1 MDEKYLQ
8 QLWEWTT
15 SQDPTFKNDHTF
27 DSWKQKLNDDE
38 NYRQEFYSYILGV
51 DETFKNDH
59 TLDSW
64 SNKVKKKDSSQD
76 FPSSDAEEQTPEEPS
91 LSRLDPLASEPF
103 TQEKLVIVETLAGI
117 QSQVTLSLI
126 VYPD

>member
-64 SNKVKKKDSSQD
+64 SNKVKKKR
-76 FPSSDAEEQTPEEPS
+76 FF
-91 LSRLDPLASEPF
+91 SRLPIFGCRRTDSGRAF
-103 TQEKLVIVETLAGI
+103 FIKICI
-117 QSQVTLSLI
+117 
-126 VYPD
+126 YF